1 MIFETGTESNMESR
15 RKRIKT
21 NSITEKHETKTW
33 IARHFKIIFYAIVVC
48 AGTLYF
54 FLDPQYKTGIYNDDA
69 LYVITAH
76 DFWNTPSAHPL
87 LEIKP
92 DFPLP
97 GLPMLL
103 IPVVHATKHIGR
115 AAVIASVCSVFM
127 LGLLI
132 RRWLSPG
139 QTLAVVALYAFD
151 PMVARFSGIIMPD
164 PFYRFMAIAS
174 FLLMEKSLQKPTLLK
189 TLGLGFVLGWG
200 SLIRPEGVVLL
211 LSVAGVLVLIRRGR
225 KLLPVMLV
233 PLLGWLIFIFMWF
246 HARRSDGTEYGS
258 DLAALL
264 PYWRHHVVEAISF
277 PFVWFRAFLGTGW
290 NILLRLPFPL
300 FSCFTAVMYAFLLV
314 GSGVGF
320 WRLWKKQEASR
331 PVLLSIAVFCLS
343 FSLVHIFWHVADARY
358 FILLVPF
365 ALIFLVTTS
374 DGNVWGKIALV
385 AVLMVCANENG
396 HAIYQSLW
404 APNPMNA
411 HPKHSISWLK
421 ENTSPSTKLIS
432 NIAPTL
438 DLYTKR
444 PTSSLLNAMSVDALE
459 YLLAT
464 RKFEYLVLRA
474 GTATDPGAASTD
486 NVNMVWERYRRW
498 VQHYPDRFACVLYD
512 QPEMTGIYHVVV
524 DPHFVSAYQK
534 FILAAHDG
542 ENKQYQRAFVE
553 VNQCLAQDPHLGSA
567 TNLLG
572 ALYFMANDMKSAE
585 AMFLKTTELL
595 PDSPNAVVNLAS
607 IYNRQGKTSEALQC
621 LNKGLSINAL
631 NGDAAEFKEKV
642 QNLRKL
648 WERNDCE
655 LFIDFPHP
663 SLYNEIGG

>member
-1 MIFETGTESNMESR
+1 MESR
-15 RKRIKT
+15 RKRVKT
-21 NSITEKHETKTW
+21 NLPSEKSEVHTW
-33 IARHFKIIFYAIVVC
+33 IAKHYKIIFYSIVVC
-48 AGTLYF
+48 AGLLYLC
-54 FLDPQYKTGIYNDDA
+54 LDPQYKTGIYNDDA
-69 LYVITAH
+69 LYVIAAH
-76 DFWNTPSAHPL
+76 DFWNTPVAHPL

-103 IPVVHATKHIGR
+103 IPVVHLTKHVGR
-115 AAVIASVCSVFM
+115 AAVIASVFSVFF
-127 LGLLI
+127 LGLLV

-164 PFYRFMAIAS
+164 PFYRLMAVGS
-174 FLLMEKSLQKPTLLK
+174 FLLMAQSLEKPTVLK
-189 TLGLGFVLGWG
+189 TLGLGIILGWG
-200 SLIRPEGVVLL
+200 SLIRPEGIVLL

-225 KLLPVMLV
+225 KLLPMMLL
-233 PLLGWLIFIFMWF
+233 PLLGWLLFIFQWF
-246 HARRSDGTEYGS
+246 RARRSDGTEYGP
-258 DLAALL
+258 DLASLL
-264 PYWRHHVVEAISF
+264 PYWQHHFMNAIPF
-277 PFVWFRAFLGTGW
+277 PFLWFRAFLGTGW
-290 NILLRLPFPL
+290 SILLRLPVAI
-300 FSCFTAVMYAFLLV
+300 FSYLTFMVFVLLLV
-314 GSGVGF
+314 GIAVGF
-320 WRLWKKQEASR
+320 RRLWKKQNAAR
-331 PVLLSIAVFCLS
+331 PVLLSMAIFCIS

-365 ALIFLVTTS
+365 ALIFLVMTAGRS
-374 DGNVWGKIALV
+374 AWGKIILV

-411 HPKHSISWLK
+411 HPKHSINWLK
-421 ENTSPSTKLIS
+421 ENTLPTTKILS

-444 PTSSLLNAMSVDALE
+444 PTSSLLNATSVDGLE

-464 RKFEYLVLRA
+464 RQFEYIVLRA
-474 GTATDPGAASTD
+474 GTATDPGAAST
-486 NVNMVWERYRRW
+486 VNINTVWDRYRSW
-498 VQHYPDRFACVLYD
+498 VQHYPDRFPCVSYD
-512 QPEMTGIYHVVV
+512 SPEATGIYHVVV
-524 DPHFVSAYQK
+524 DPNFVRAYQK
-534 FILAAHDG
+534 FILAAHHG
-542 ENKQYQRAFVE
+542 ENKQYEQAFME
-553 VNQCLAQDPHLGSA
+553 VNQCLAQYPRLGSA

-607 IYNRQGKTSEALQC
+607 IYNREGKAAEALDC

-642 QNLRKL
+642 QNLKKL

-663 SLYNEIGG
+663 SLYNEVAPNMS

>member
-1 MIFETGTESNMESR
+1 MER
-15 RKRIKT
+15 HRKRAKT
-21 NSITEKHETKTW
+21 NLVSEKPEAKTW
-33 IARHFKIIFYAIVVC
+33 IARHFKLIFYAIVLC
-48 AGTLYF
+48 AGTLYY

-103 IPVVHATKHIGR
+103 IPVVNTTKHVGR
-115 AAVIASVCSVFM
+115 AAVIASVCSVFF
-127 LGLLI
+127 LGLLV

-164 PFYRFMAIAS
+164 PFYRLMAIAS
-174 FLLMEKSLQKPTLLK
+174 FLLMGESLEKPTTLK

-211 LSVAGVLVLIRRGR
+211 LSVVGALALVRRGR
-225 KLLPVMLV
+225 KLLPAMLV
-233 PLLGWLIFIFMWF
+233 PLVGWLIFIFMWF
-246 HARRSDGTEYGS
+246 HARRSDGTEYGP

-264 PYWRHHVVEAISF
+264 PFWRHHFVDAISF
-277 PFVWFRAFLGTGW
+277 SFFWFRAFLGTGW
-290 NILLRLPFPL
+290 NVLLRLPFSI
-300 FSCFTAVMYAFLLV
+300 FSYFAFAMYVFFLI
-314 GSGVGF
+314 GTGVGF
-320 WRLWKKQEASR
+320 RRLWKKQNAAR
-331 PVLLSIAVFCLS
+331 PVLMSIAVFCLS
-343 FSLVHIFWHVADARY
+343 FTLVHIFWHVVDARY
-358 FILLVPF
+358 FILLLPF
-365 ALIFLVTTS
+365 ALIFIVTTVDRS
-374 DGNVWGKIALV
+374 VWGKIALV

-411 HPKHSISWLK
+411 HPKHSIAWLK
-421 ENTSPSTKLIS
+421 QNTLPSTRLIS
-432 NIAPTL
+432 NIAPTI

-464 RKFEYLVLRA
+464 RKFEYIVLRA

-486 NVNMVWERYRRW
+486 NINMVWDRYRRW
-498 VQHYPDRFACVLYD
+498 VQHYPNQFACVSYD
-512 QPEMTGIYHVVV
+512 QPEMTGIYRVVV
-524 DPHFVSAYQK
+524 DPSFVGAYQK
-534 FILAAHDG
+534 YISAAHHG
-542 ENKQYQRAFVE
+542 ENKQYDQAFVE
-553 VNQCLAQDPHLGSA
+553 VNQCLAQDPRLGSA

-585 AMFLKTTELL
+585 AMFLKTNELL
-595 PDSPNAVVNLAS
+595 PDSPNAMVNLAS
-607 IYNRQGKTSEALQC
+607 IYNRQGKTAQALDC

-631 NGDAAEFKEKV
+631 NGDAAEFKSKV
-642 QNLRKL
+642 ENLKKL

-663 SLYNEIGG
+663 SLYAEISK